1 MHRGIPQ
8 KCYAA
13 MEKKPEI
20 NPESPHP
27 HTNSS
32 RISRTGAPEIK
43 LGTATAMQSDYVM
56 STKKNYQ
63 LHGKT
68 EKTTYLRRVKDKH
81 SILYDTPKDE
91 KVLQ

>member
-27 HTNSS
+27 HTTSS
-32 RISRTGAPEIK
+32 RISSTGAPEIK
-43 LGTATAMQSDYVM
+43 LGTATAMQSEYAM
-56 STKKNYQ
+56 STKKLSIARKNRENYVSSQ
-63 LHGKT
+63 GERQTL
-68 EKTTYLRRVKDKH
+68 
-81 SILYDTPKDE
+81 DT
-91 KVLQ
+91 V

>member
-1 MHRGIPQ
+1 
-8 KCYAA
+8 

-32 RISRTGAPEIK
+32 RISSTGAPEIK
-43 LGTATAMQSDYVM
+43 LGTATAMQSEYAM
-56 STKKNYQ
+56 NTKKNQ
-63 LHGKT
+63 LHGRTK
-68 EKTTYLRRVKDKH
+68 KTTYLRRVNEKH
-81 SILYDTPKDE
+81 SIQYDTPKDE

>member
-1 MHRGIPQ
+1 MNRQRPTETMHRGIPQ

-32 RISRTGAPEIK
+32 RISSTGAPEIK
-43 LGTATAMQSDYVM
+43 LGTATAMQSEYAK
-56 STKKNYQ
+56 STKKLSIARKNRENYVSSQ
-63 LHGKT
+63 GERQTL
-68 EKTTYLRRVKDKH
+68 
-81 SILYDTPKDE
+81 DT
-91 KVLQ
+91 V